1 MTLAPHVS
9 GIELSTNTELFKQA
23 FGAHPAGVAIITAVD
38 AQGNPAGLT
47 ASSVSSISADPAII
61 GFSLKGNTGSAAT
74 ILGAQTLLVHLLD
87 AENVQLAKNFATSG
101 CPRFEDPTT
110 WETLTTGEP
119 LLHGVR
125 RVLRVTPISK
135 AEADPAIV
143 ITAQVENFV
152 RHDLS
157 GTPLVYH
164 SRKFHALGEHSEVR

>member
-1 MTLAPHVS
+1 MLKTCSLLRTL
-9 GIELSTNTELFKQA
+9 Q
-23 FGAHPAGVAIITAVD
+23 PAD
-38 AQGNPAGLT
+38 A
-47 ASSVSSISADPAII
+47 
-61 GFSLKGNTGSAAT
+61 
-74 ILGAQTLLVHLLD
+74 
-87 AENVQLAKNFATSG
+87 
-101 CPRFEDPTT
+101 PRFEDPTT

-135 AEADPAIV
+135 AEAGPAIV